1 MNKISYIKKLY
12 LFGLI
17 TLGSNF
23 VIMAKEFGVMGHSYS
38 VKEQSF
44 LLMIKNRLAEIDI
57 ELEQQKMQET
67 AIKYIKSPK
76 RVNHIN
82 KATENKIFYWDP
94 SYMIIEDI
102 LLPSGEVLHKKG
114 KIINPLDYM
123 DFDRIMLFIDG
134 EDKSQIAWLKDRLA
148 ENHKLQNRIILI
160 AGRPLEL
167 QEELQALNGAG
178 TVYFDQLGVLTSKM
192 GILSAPSEARVEKK
206 LIRIEQFDI

>member
-23 VIMAKEFGVMGHSYS
+23 AIMAKEFGVMGHSYS

-57 ELEQQKMQET
+57 ELEQKKMRET

-134 EDKSQIAWLKDRLA
+134 EDQSQIAWLKDRLA

-167 QEELQALNGAG
+167 QEELQVLNGAG
-178 TVYFDQLGVLTSKM
+178 TVYFDQLGALTSKM
-192 GILSAPSEARVEKK
+192 GILFVPAEARVEEK

>member
-17 TLGSNF
+17 SLGSNF
-23 VIMAKEFGVMGHSYS
+23 SIMAKEFGVMGHSYS
-38 VKEQSF
+38 VAEQSF

-57 ELEQQKMQET
+57 ESEQKKMRET

-82 KATENKIFYWDP
+82 KATENKIYYWDP

-134 EDKSQIAWLKDRLA
+134 EDQSQIAWLKARLA
-148 ENHKLQNRIILI
+148 ENNKLQNRIILI
-160 AGRPLEL
+160 AGKPLEL
-167 QEELQALNGAG
+167 QEELQALNETG
-178 TVYFDQLGVLTSKM
+178 TVYFDQLGALTSKM
-192 GILSAPSEARVEKK
+192 GILSVPAEARVEEK
-206 LIRIEQFDI
+206 LIRIEQFEI

>member
-134 EDKSQIAWLKDRLA
+134 E
-148 ENHKLQNRIILI
+148 
-160 AGRPLEL
+160 L
-167 QEELQALNGAG
+167 QEELQVLNGAG
-178 TVYFDQLGVLTSKM
+178 TVYFDQLGALTSKM
-192 GILSAPSEARVEKK
+192 GILFVPAEARVEEK